1 MHDFDYCI
9 LALYLNMI
17 KELFVNTIE
26 KLSNSLNC
34 NLVLKNYTQI
44 FGGSVNTAFL
54 INTNIGKFFLKFNI
68 NKVKNLFDKEVRGL
82 KLISL
87 TNTIKVPSVIY
98 FDEEVLAL
106 EFIQSNE
113 LNKKF
118 WSSFGFSLSELHYN
132 TSESFG
138 LDHNNFIG
146 SLLQKNNFHTNW
158 SDFFINQ
165 RLKPQLDIGNFS
177 VKTQKLFESLFLK
190 LENIFPVTKPSLIH
204 GDLWSGNF
212 ISSKDQVFVIDPA
225 VYYGN
230 REMDIAM
237 SKLFG
242 GFKKEFYDTYNYYY
256 PLDKNWKIRL
266 DICNLYPLLVHAN
279 LFGGNYY
286 SQINSI
292 LKSVIK

>member
-1 MHDFDYCI
+1 
-9 LALYLNMI
+9 MI
-17 KELFVNTIE
+17 KQMFVNTIE

-34 NLVLKNYTQI
+34 NLVLKNYTHV
-44 FGGSVNTAFL
+44 FGGSINTAFL

-87 TNTIKVPSVIY
+87 TNTIKVPNVIY
-98 FDEEVLAL
+98 FDDEVLAL
-106 EFIQSNE
+106 DFIESNE
-113 LNKKF
+113 LNQKF
-118 WSSFGFSLSELHYN
+118 WSSFGYSLSELHYN
-132 TSESFG
+132 TSQSFG

-158 SDFFINQ
+158 SDFFIKQ
-165 RLKPQLDIGNFS
+165 RLKPQLEIGNFS

-190 LENIFPVTKPSLIH
+190 LENIFPITKPSLLH

-212 ISSKDQVFVIDPA
+212 ISSNDQAFVIDPA

-237 SKLFG
+237 TKLFG
-242 GFKKEFYDTYNYYY
+242 GFRKEFYDTYNYYY
-256 PLDKNWKIRL
+256 PLDKKWKVRL

-286 SQINSI
+286 NQINSI
-292 LKSVIK
+292 LKSVTK

>member
-1 MHDFDYCI
+1 
-9 LALYLNMI
+9 MI

-44 FGGSVNTAFL
+44 FGGSINTAFL

-87 TNTIKVPSVIY
+87 TNTIKVPNVIY

-106 EFIQSNE
+106 DFIESNE
-113 LNKKF
+113 LNQKF
-118 WSSFGFSLSELHYN
+118 WSSFGYSLSELHYN
-132 TSESFG
+132 TFESFG

-165 RLKPQLDIGNFS
+165 RLKPQLEIGNFS

-190 LENIFPVTKPSLIH
+190 LENIFPITKPSLLH

-237 SKLFG
+237 TKLFG
-242 GFKKEFYDTYNYYY
+242 GFNKEFYDTYNYYY

-286 SQINSI
+286 NQINSI
-292 LKSVIK
+292 LKSVTK